1 MRVQNPRE
9 LAASFALAVTEAPR
23 HGFSWIAKN
32 GDESPFRV
40 LQQLLPEVG
49 PCMPLFDAPQKNS
62 NPEYMTLECFCAII
76 LTRDLMFSRLYSL
89 NPRDADFD

>member
-1 MRVQNPRE
+1 MPEQNPRA

-49 PCMPLFDAPQKNS
+49 PCRSIAAVSCTAKNFKSLIDDA
-62 NPEYMTLECFCAII
+62 
-76 LTRDLMFSRLYSL
+76 
-89 NPRDADFD
+89 